1 MKQKTTHPSHPKIE
15 HHVLPEEKMKR
26 PAGRSFEVKRA
37 RPTTPRRIF
46 SREIGSK

>member
-1 MKQKTTHPSHPKIE
+1 MKQKITHPSRPKIE

-26 PAGRSFEVKRA
+26 PVERNFEFKRA